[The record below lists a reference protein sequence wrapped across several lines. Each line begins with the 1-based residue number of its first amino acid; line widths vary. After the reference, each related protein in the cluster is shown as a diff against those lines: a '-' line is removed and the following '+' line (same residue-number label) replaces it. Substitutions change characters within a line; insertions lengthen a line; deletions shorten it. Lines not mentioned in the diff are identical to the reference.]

1 MRVHVHT
8 DVHLPAL
15 LPSYT
20 FSRVNLTPAQPEVEH
35 GEHQTVCGQR
45 HQETTRLLTRI
56 FSEGKAVARV
66 PRSSGTEELS
76 CSPQTSPEASYG
88 PQLLHCFIKSLSDVR
103 LYFWKME
110 TGGMDSF

>member
-1 MRVHVHT
+1 MCVHVRA
-8 DVHLPAL
+8 DIHLPAL

-20 FSRVNLTPAQPEVEH
+20 FLRVNLTPAQLEVEH
-35 GEHQTVCGQR
+35 GEHHTVRGQR

-76 CSPQTSPEASYG
+76 CSPQVSPEALYG
-88 PQLLHCFIKSLSDVR
+88 PQLLHCFIKSLSHVR
-103 LYFWKME
+103 L
-110 TGGMDSF
+110 